1 MAGVFI
7 VRDLLMVPEGFD
19 IKYSSKEKTLTPW
32 MQFLWHMDREAT
44 KKMPELGES
53 GKAVDLWFLGV
64 HPDYRGNKIA
74 NSLVK
79 GVLPLCKQKGFK
91 YATIEATSS
100 RLKQL
105 NIIILKKCIV
115 SKLKTGCGK
124 INLFI

>member
-1 MAGVFI
+1 
-7 VRDLLMVPEGFD
+7 
-19 IKYSSKEKTLTPW
+19 
-32 MQFLWHMDREAT
+32 MQFLWHMDRGAT

-91 YATIEATSS
+91 YVTIEATSYFT
-100 RLKQL
+100 
-105 NIIILKKCIV
+105 
-115 SKLKTGCGK
+115 SKAAQYNNFEEVYSIHAKDWLWENKPIYINAKESHGK
-124 INLFI
+124 WTFWVKNLEIAYK